1 MGKSSTVEQSTDDQ
15 SILLKLLRQEQDA
28 VSDKSIKWF
37 DIQRRIDHIVAQ
49 RYLQY
54 LNK

>member
-15 SILLKLLRQEQDA
+15 SILLMLLQKAQKE
-28 VSDKSIKWF
+28 VSEKSIKWF
-37 DIQRRIDHIVAQ
+37 DLQRRIDHIVAQ

-54 LNK
+54 LNR